1 MTLVTA
7 LVLAL
12 GVTSTT
18 AATAAPT
25 APSWDDVQSAKGD
38 VEATQIAVSRIL
50 ESVATMNAE
59 SEQRSYRT

>member
-1 MTLVTA
+1 MTA

-38 VEATQIAVSRIL
+38 VEATQSAVSRIL